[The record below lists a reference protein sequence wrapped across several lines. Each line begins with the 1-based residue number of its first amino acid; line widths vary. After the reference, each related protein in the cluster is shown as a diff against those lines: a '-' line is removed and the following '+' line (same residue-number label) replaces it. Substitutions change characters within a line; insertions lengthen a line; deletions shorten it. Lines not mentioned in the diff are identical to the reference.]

1 MRYVQRNFL
10 NWCVQIFSTSWLSS
24 GDCNPLFPFLKEI
37 LGYKVRDTELYQKAF
52 IHRSMNQKDE
62 EGAVLSFERLE
73 YLGDSILSTVV
84 AKFLYEKLPYEN
96 EGELTRMKSKI
107 VSREKLNAI
116 GKELKLLD
124 HLICSGNK
132 RLFGE
137 DIHGNIL
144 EALIGASFVD
154 KGYQQCEKLIHKMIL
169 VPYVDLEDT
178 RNQII
183 SYKSLVIEWGQKE
196 KIPVVFRT
204 EKENGKDPDINF
216 KCEILV
222 EEKAMA
228 KVREL
233 SKKKAE
239 EKAAKRVAHILKIKR
254 N

>member
-10 NWCVQIFSTSWLSS
+10 NWYVQIFSKNWLISNA
-24 GDCNPLFPFLKEI
+24 DNPLFPFLKNI
-37 LGYKVRDTELYQKAF
+37 LGYKVRDTDLYKKAF
-52 IHRSMNQKDE
+52 IHRSMNKKDE

-73 YLGDSILSTVV
+73 YLGDSILGTVV
-84 AKFLYEKLPYEN
+84 ARYLYENLPHED

-124 HLICSGNK
+124 YLICSGNK
-132 RLFGE
+132 HLFGQ

-154 KGYQQCEKLIHKMIL
+154 KGYLQCEKLIHRMIL
-169 VPYVDLEDT
+169 SPHVNLEDT
-178 RNQII
+178 KNQII
-183 SYKSLVIEWGQKE
+183 SYKSLIIEWGQKE
-196 KIPVVFRT
+196 KIPVVFHTR
-204 EKENGKDPDINF
+204 KENGKDPDINF
-216 KCEILV
+216 KCEIV
-222 EEKAMA
+222 VDEKSVT
-228 KVREL
+228 KVRGL

-254 N
+254 H

>member
-1 MRYVQRNFL
+1 M
-10 NWCVQIFSTSWLSS
+10 
-24 GDCNPLFPFLKEI
+24 
-37 LGYKVRDTELYQKAF
+37 
-52 IHRSMNQKDE
+52 
-62 EGAVLSFERLE
+62 
-73 YLGDSILSTVV
+73 
-84 AKFLYEKLPYEN
+84 
-96 EGELTRMKSKI
+96 
-107 VSREKLNAI
+107 
-116 GKELKLLD
+116 
-124 HLICSGNK
+124 
-132 RLFGE
+132 
-137 DIHGNIL
+137 
-144 EALIGASFVD
+144 D